1 MKIKQIPTVTLML
14 ITLLLTTYTSSAQY
28 HSPIDYTITL
38 AGNVGEIRS
47 NHFHS
52 GIDLKSL
59 RGDKAKIYAA
69 QNGYVSRISIS
80 PTGYGNALYITHTNG
95 ATSVYG
101 HLHSFNETIQKY
113 TEKQQNHKK
122 SFATNIY
129 LTKDKLPVKAGE
141 HIAFMGNTGS
151 SMGPHLH
158 FEIRDKHN
166 NPLNLLSKGYYHV
179 PDNIA
184 PTLYKVF
191 VYQCDTIQNLPI
203 FSLTQILEHPF
214 KDTIKIS
221 TKSYLAYEL
230 IDYKDGRTNTMGV
243 YAMDQK
249 VDGKT
254 NFSFKINHINYATSR
269 YMNTFIQYDRQK
281 KSRKHVIRSYVSPNN
296 LLHIYNSVTDNGLI
310 SPNDTIQKIS
320 TTLKDDNNNSATFK
334 FIVAKSKTQRKRADL
349 PQNYMAIDWAKDNR
363 IIKGDAEISIPKRAL
378 YQNEIVEILKTDTI
392 LTIGSASIALQNYVY
407 GKIKKLVPFEL
418 QNKIVVG
425 LKRERY
431 IIPCTTNY
439 RFGEI
444 SFKTRDLGQFIVTYD
459 TIAPRIRPINP
470 TGKVLRSDQVRFHI
484 SDDLTGIKKY
494 NVYVDDKWVIG
505 IYDAKYNRLYF
516 NITRQVNPK
525 PHQIRVEVEDKKGN
539 KNTLNTEYKW

>member
-1 MKIKQIPTVTLML
+1 MKIKYILTLAYA
-14 ITLLLTTYTSSAQY
+14 ITLTLLTTYTSNAQY

-59 RGDKAKIYAA
+59 RGAKANIYSVHE
-69 QNGYVSRISIS
+69 GYVSRISIS
-80 PTGYGNALYITHTNG
+80 PTGYGNALYVTHTNG
-95 ATSVYG
+95 TTAVYG
-101 HLHSFNETIQKY
+101 HLHSFNNRIQQY
-113 TEKQQNHKK
+113 TTNKQKARK
-122 SFATNIY
+122 SFALNLY

-141 HIAFMGNTGS
+141 HIAYMGNTGS

-166 NPLNLLSKGYYHV
+166 STLNLLTKKYYHV

-191 VYQCDTIQNLPI
+191 VYQCDTIENLPV
-203 FSLTQILEHPF
+203 FTLTQILKPPF

-221 TKSYLAYEL
+221 SKSYLAYEL
-230 IDYKDGRTNTMGV
+230 IDYKDGRTNTMGI

-249 VDGKT
+249 IDGKT
-254 NFSFKINHINYATSR
+254 NFSFKIDHVNYATSR

-281 KSRKHVIRSYVSPNN
+281 KSRKHVLRSYVSPNN
-296 LLHIYNSVTDNGLI
+296 LLHVYNSVIDRGLI
-310 SPNDTIQKIS
+310 SPQDTIQRIS
-320 TTLKDDNNNSATFK
+320 TTLKDDNNNASTFR
-334 FIVAKSKTQRKRADL
+334 FIVAKSKTKRKRADL
-349 PQNYMAIDWAKDNR
+349 PQNYMVVNWAKDNR

-378 YQNEIVEILKTDTI
+378 YQNEIIEIEKNDSTLV
-392 LTIGSASIALQNYVY
+392 IGSSSIALQNFIY

-418 QNKIVVG
+418 QEKIVVG
-425 LKRERY
+425 LKRGRY
-431 IIPCTTNY
+431 MIACTTNY

-444 SFKTRDLGQFIVTYD
+444 SFKTRNLGQFVITYD
-459 TIAPRIRPINP
+459 TIAPKIRPIYP
-470 TGKVLRSDQVRFHI
+470 KGKIIRGDQIRFHI
-484 SDDLTGIKKY
+484 SDDLTGVKKY

-505 IYDAKYNRLYF
+505 EYDAKFNRLFF
-516 NITRQVNPK
+516 NITRQINPK
-525 PHQIRVEVEDKKGN
+525 THQVRVEVEDSKGN
-539 KNTLNTEYKW
+539 KNSLKTEYKW